1 MARDAEDTRRR
12 LLAAAADEF
21 AQRGIA
27 GARVDRIAAAAGANK
42 ALIYAYF
49 GNKDQLFDAVFDAL
63 VVSTVAEV
71 PIDADDLPGYAGR
84 LFDRNQTHPQAL
96 RLLLWHS
103 LERGGMAA
111 LPQAVTASNAD
122 KAAAIAAAQRSGQLP
137 GRYSADELLLLV
149 VGLSLL
155 GSAELAPVDGP
166 EALARRRH
174 MVTDAV
180 ARLVTHDGNR
190 PPAGDDHPTGRG
202 AAAGSQESAGRT
214 GADR

>member
-42 ALIYAYF
+42 ALIYTYF

-71 PIDADDLPGYAGR
+71 PIDPGDLPEYAGR

-103 LERGGMAA
+103 LERGGMVA
-111 LPQAVTASNAD
+111 LPEAVAASNAD
-122 KAAAIAAAQRSGQLP
+122 KAAAIAAAQRAGRLP
-137 GRYSADELLLLV
+137 DRYPPEELLLLV
-149 VGLSLL
+149 VALSML
-155 GSAELAPVDGP
+155 GSAELAPTDGP
-166 EALARRRH
+166 QALSRRRQT
-174 MVTDAV
+174 VTDAV
-180 ARLVTHDGNR
+180 ARLVAHDTEEQR
-190 PPAGDDHPTGRG
+190 
-202 AAAGSQESAGRT
+202 
-214 GADR
+214 